1 MQTSRSFI
9 FSLLVVIFIQNMT
22 SNKYYKKLQHGV
34 VYLSMQILARYFVR
48 IWLLFCFL
56 FDSMLTLVCV
66 SENFKA
72 EISHLSA
79 PTSTQ
84 HPSISTLPSG
94 DLQHPE
100 HSLISSRAHTPVRT
114 SLPDNRPGVLHPQI
128 SSSVNILASWPY
140 FMGAPTRAPPF
151 FCTSSG
157 AYQQTRSFQDFVG
170 FQPQRRSSPNVP
182 PSRHLQDANIPAQDS
197 LHTFPFG
204 HGKSSQIASSQ
215 TATNFHSYPVH
226 PDCSIGMSPLV
237 QPAAFIP
244 GTSYSL
250 LPQAQVTRSAASY
263 SLLPPSNSMHN
274 LPSSS
279 LQVTFSDAHHVPQRL
294 GCYRQHPQPP
304 SVLVPPPSVFLS
316 SHPHSFV
323 GQNQPTNQA
332 QFASCEFAHHGQLH
346 PSSIHTAAC
355 DPQGASFPPFHPPST
370 VSGVSHP
377 MPRSTPSGPFP
388 TFPPTWS
395 DCRNPNFPFHVVASP
410 GVHNISAPTQVGVN
424 LSAIPRVR
432 SHDASSDN
440 RHSTMQPPETKRRR
454 TAGEIFSRTCFVVR

>member
-1 MQTSRSFI
+1 
-9 FSLLVVIFIQNMT
+9 
-22 SNKYYKKLQHGV
+22 
-34 VYLSMQILARYFVR
+34 
-48 IWLLFCFL
+48 
-56 FDSMLTLVCV
+56 MLILVCV
-66 SENFKA
+66 LENSKA

-94 DLQHPE
+94 DLQRPE
-100 HSLISSRAHTPVRT
+100 HSRISSSAHTLVRT
-114 SLPDNRPGVLHPQI
+114 SLPDNHPGVLHPQI
-128 SSSVNILASWPY
+128 SSSVNTPASWPY
-140 FMGAPTRAPPF
+140 FMGAPTRTPPF
-151 FCTSSG
+151 FCTLSD
-157 AYQQTRSFQDFVG
+157 AQQQTRSFQDFVA
-170 FQPQRRSSPNVP
+170 FQPQRQSLPNVP

-197 LHTFPFG
+197 LHTLPFA
-204 HGKSSQIASSQ
+204 HGESPQISSSQ

-226 PDCSIGMSPLV
+226 PDRSIGMSPLV
-237 QPAAFIP
+237 QPGAFTP

-274 LPSSS
+274 LPSS
-279 LQVTFSDAHHVPQRL
+279 LQVTFSDAHHIFQRL

-304 SVLVPPPSVFLS
+304 SMLVPPSFVFLP

-332 QFASCEFAHHGQLH
+332 RFASWESAQYGQLH
-346 PSSIHTAAC
+346 PSSSHIAAC
-355 DPQGASFPPFHPPST
+355 DPQGASLPPFHLPST
-370 VSGVSHP
+370 VSSVSHP
-377 MPRSTPSGPFP
+377 MPHSTPSGPFP

-410 GVHNISAPTQVGVN
+410 EVRNIPAPAQVSVK
-424 LSAIPRVR
+424 LSATPRVR

-440 RHSTMQPPETKRRR
+440 RHSTMQPPETKQCR